1 MIKRLLEKR
10 IRNDLFK
17 GKVIIVYG
25 ARRVGKTTLSK
36 QLLSEFSMAGK
47 YLNCEILSVEKN
59 LTEREPEKLR
69 AFLGTNKVIVL
80 DEAQV
85 IPDIGKVLKLIND
98 TIKDVQIIATGSSS
112 FDMAYKTSETLT
124 GRAYHYVMYP
134 LSVLELTAE
143 NDWMYLASN
152 LERLLLFGLYPQ
164 VFLSDNEEA
173 VRELEEISSSYLF
186 KDLLHYDGI
195 KKSRLLKDLLISLAL
210 QLGSEVSYNELA
222 NKLGVNSMTIQKY
235 IDLLEQCH
243 IIFRLN
249 SFSRNLRKELS
260 KSFKVYFYDNG
271 IRNALI
277 NNYNPL
283 SMRNDAGA
291 LWENFCISER
301 IKSNNYLG
309 RKVNSY
315 FWRTYD
321 QKEIDYIEET
331 GGKITGYEL
340 KYSEAKK
347 KLSFKEFS
355 DTYKAKV
362 NVVNLLN
369 YREFFEG
376 AI

>member
-301 IKSNNYLG
+301 IKSNSYLG